1 MRKQLE
7 TWAPVAAIVA
17 SAVTA
22 TWVVSGR
29 IADVRADL
37 SGEIADTRAGIA
49 ALDSRL
55 SGVEAKLDLLIEGLD
70 IEVSERPQA
79 GQVAQR

>member
-7 TWAPVAAIVA
+7 TWMPVAAIVV
-17 SAVTA
+17 SAVA
-22 TWVVSGR
+22 GTWVVSG
-29 IADVRADL
+29 
-37 SGEIADTRAGIA
+37 GIA

-70 IEVSERPQA
+70 IEVSERQQA
-79 GQVAQR
+79 GQVALR

>member
-7 TWAPVAAIVA
+7 TWMPVAAIVV

-37 SGEIADTRAGIA
+37 SGEIADTREGIA

-70 IEVSERPQA
+70 IEVSERQRA